1 MNVQNASVFRQ
12 VASDF
17 GPTNLRFSRYIND
30 DSNSCTP

>member
-17 GPTNLRFSRYIND
+17 GPMNLRFSR
-30 DSNSCTP
+30 